1 MSIIDLKNFAGG
13 GMDTDSAPELV
24 AGNDYLEAY
33 NVRNTGNISGEDG
46 YVVAIESNTLIP
58 LTLPAG
64 INKCVGSAQF
74 ENVRKI
80 YKFIY
85 NSQNKHVLTEIDY
98 DTDTEVILF
107 TNLVDSNGVDVFNIS
122 TETYITDIKLVDN
135 LLIFRNSNNEPCL
148 INIKRLKEG
157 GYAPYLTKDDF
168 LLIKK
173 QPVVTPSVVYG
184 NDTFF
189 PSNFLYGKLFQFREQ
204 YIYEDN
210 ESSVWGNISDRVV
223 PVEESNPNAGT
234 VAVNNNCIIVSVDA
248 GDNRV
253 VELNIASRQGNLDF
267 AYIKNV
273 KKTYITA
280 LTNTAINLLQEIYE
294 AYNPATNIYSFVFYN
309 NGLYPPVDV
318 LETDLLQ
325 DYIPNKCEALEVI
338 SGRGDVN
345 SNGTILTLGNNTEGY
360 ARPNTSVTIGV
371 APFNPNIEST
381 PITFNSLRVEAK
393 PAIRDGSRRICKY
406 VFYGTPVL
414 GDQISLYV
422 INLDN
427 TAVYYTFEHTVNSA
441 DVVGGLFSMVK
452 RFSDHIATILNGN
465 GVQAVI
471 NNVVYNEG
479 SGVALGF
486 RTRAENQNTPEVR
499 MTSGPKPPLLDLAG
513 GSTAGIKSIP
523 SLKSN
528 SSYQLAL
535 AYYDRY
541 GRSFPVQTNTDTIS
555 SSGGFVV
562 KTNSYAEYNGQI
574 PVIDWTI
581 NSSAPE
587 GAYSYQWLIS
597 PNTTHQSTTYVLG
610 KIDSVSS
617 SLPTLNINLRAF
629 NEYQE
634 DNPNTVVNYDFS
646 VGDRVSFGYYTE
658 DDNVTKKWFD
668 GIANPLIDLEIV
680 DYEIVIDDT
689 DPLLSTYVLK
699 ARTPSS
705 AAVTALTAAVG
716 DDVLMEL
723 YSPLNS
729 TNQLDSTI
737 FYEIGDRMT
746 ITNGVHDM
754 PSGRISYADTYFKV
768 RSYPLAT
775 DLNVFKQFLVEDF
788 NFSDFYESKFT
799 QFGRPRSYYDTPENE
814 NFPVDIRYSYELLSK
829 SRINLINRFYAENK
843 VTYDN
848 KYGGIKILRVRDNTL
863 VCIQEIKVG
872 YIPVNI
878 AIIEDQ
884 IAQENVATS
893 TRLLNKIRYSES
905 GNMGIGNAVESFVEY
920 SGTMYF
926 IDPYRSEPIQISYN
940 GVGPISGKMSKYFK
954 NTLKN
959 TYDSNLKIIG
969 YYNIYNKEYI
979 ITSETKDGSVNQ
991 LIFNSSNWDFLES
1004 YTVNPASLAIV
1015 SSPTKGTLST
1025 IVDGVVT
1032 YSSTPESTGTDT
1044 FSYSFTPVGGGS
1056 TITKNICIDI
1066 LPGSTDVYDFSL
1078 GSVSGQDLVVYSDPS
1093 APVGGLDNT
1102 APVDI
1107 SIVGGEY
1114 RINEETWLSTPGF
1127 FYPTD
1132 EVEVRVLTAATEGTT
1147 TSATLTIGD
1156 KSSVFN
1162 AITLDENPD
1171 AFVFTDVIDAELST
1185 VYSSNIVTVTGIS
1198 GLVPISIVGGEYRIN
1213 SGPWTSISG
1222 TITNGQTAQV
1232 RRTSSSSYDTSVG
1245 TTLTVGTYSDTYS
1258 ILTREAL
1265 PVTVN
1270 YSLTK
1275 DATPH
1280 VDLIL
1285 VPLKNSINIGNI
1297 YPTSTGTFSGTL
1309 EGDVMYMGIVHAIDY
1324 QPWPADSSASL
1335 VINKDTV
1342 EIYNSGTLTNPDI
1355 SDLASFTFTLV
1366 GGSVYDVIA
1375 VSNSTST
1382 LYTPS
1387 LFSMDN
1393 DSSAPLESVTFEL
1406 IDNTDDEFVLF
1417 TSQVT
1422 QPQNNIGFNWLTD
1435 ANTGK
1440 IVIENNSFY
1449 DLDFTLTNVPYGG
1462 AYNTTITVV
1471 NGMSGEFSAIPK
1483 TSYDISY
1490 IDTPDAIY
1498 SNIEISESFQKD
1510 DCETGSTGTYVTY
1523 TVPADTYTSLISQL
1537 DADNQ
1542 AEADILAN
1550 GQDYANTNA
1559 TCLVD
1564 TINAIISVDM
1574 FNDATLDVCAYID
1587 TAGVSESNVIAARD
1601 GLNFYLATDP
1611 APSAYILASD
1621 NIAQTTLKRRFL
1633 FNIGKLIAQ
1642 YPDDV
1647 AIPTFVFKIRGR
1659 SATAGTKTG
1668 LWQREFADVSM
1679 TMTGSPGTYIPTTVP
1694 TGGPAAESWSAA
1706 VVGGGDGT
1714 VGIGVGAVIMTFT
1727 YTRSTNTITLVT
1739 A

>member
-58 LTLPAG
+58 LTLPDG

-98 DTDTEVILF
+98 DTDTEIILF

-173 QPVVTPSVVYG
+173 QPVVTPSVIYG
-184 NDTFF
+184 NDTYFT
-189 PSNFLYGKLFQFREQ
+189 SNFLYGKLFQFREQ

-210 ESSVWGNISDRVV
+210 ESSVWGNISDRIV

-253 VELNIASRQGNLDF
+253 VELNIAARQGNLDF

-273 KKTYITA
+273 KKTYVTA
-280 LTNTAINLLQEIYE
+280 LDNTAIDLLEEIYE
-294 AYNPATNIYSFVFYN
+294 AYNPVTNIYSFVFYN

-360 ARPNTSVTIGV
+360 ARPNTNVTISV
-371 APFNPNIEST
+371 APFNPSIESVQDD
-381 PITFNSLRVEAK
+381 PDSLRIET
-393 PAIRDGSRRICKY
+393 RDAVQIKGTSKRRCKY
-406 VFYGTPVL
+406 VFYGVPFIN
-414 GDQISLYV
+414 DEISIYV
-422 INLDN
+422 INLNN
-427 TAVYYTFEHTVNSA
+427 TAVYFTFEHTVNSA
-441 DVVGGLFSMVK
+441 DVAGGLFSMVK
-452 RFSDHIATILNGN
+452 RFSEDIAKVKNPNGDT
-465 GVQAVI
+465 AVRDVI
-471 NNVVYNEG
+471 FYNEG
-479 SGVALGF
+479 SGVVLGF
-486 RTRAENQNTPEVR
+486 TTRSKNENTPEVR

-513 GSTAGIKSIP
+513 ESTAGIKSIP

-562 KTNSYAEYNGQI
+562 KTNSYAECNGQV
-574 PVIDWTI
+574 PVITWNI

-610 KIDSVSS
+610 QIDAVSTT
-617 SLPTLNINLRAF
+617 LPTLDINLKAF

-646 VGDRVSFGYYTE
+646 VGDRVSFCYYTD

-668 GIANPLIDLEIV
+668 GIQNPVIDLEIV

-689 DPLLSTYVLK
+689 DPLDSTYVLK

-705 AAVTALTAAVG
+705 AAVTALLLA
-716 DDVLMEL
+716 DDADDDILMEL

-746 ITNGVHDM
+746 ITDGVHDM

-768 RSYPLAT
+768 RSYPLASN
-775 DLNVFKQFLVEDF
+775 LNVFKQFLVEDF

-799 QFGRPRSYYDTPENE
+799 QLGRPRSYYDTPENE

-926 IDPYRSEPIQISYN
+926 VDPYRSEPIQISYN

-1066 LPGSTDVYDFSL
+1066 LPGSTEVYDFSL
-1078 GSVSGQDLVVYSDPS
+1078 GSVSEQDLSVYSDPS
-1093 APVGGLDNT
+1093 APVGDLGNT

-1114 RINEETWLSTPGF
+1114 RINAGSWVTTPGF
-1127 FYPTD
+1127 FYPLD
-1132 EVEVRVLTAATEGTT
+1132 EVEVRVLTSASEGIV

-1156 KSSVFN
+1156 KSSVFT
-1162 AITLDENPD
+1162 ATTKE
-1171 AFVFTDVIDAELST
+1171 
-1185 VYSSNIVTVTGIS
+1185 TVT
-1198 GLVPISIVGGEYRIN
+1198 L
-1213 SGPWTSISG
+1213 
-1222 TITNGQTAQV
+1222 A
-1232 RRTSSSSYDTSVG
+1232 
-1245 TTLTVGTYSDTYS
+1245 
-1258 ILTREAL
+1258 
-1265 PVTVN
+1265 

-1275 DATPH
+1275 DVDPY

-1285 VPLKNSINIGNI
+1285 VPVVNGTNVGNIFATGTGTITPIFGGDVVNIGI
-1297 YPTSTGTFSGTL
+1297 AHSVTG
-1309 EGDVMYMGIVHAIDY
+1309 Y
-1324 QPWPADSSASL
+1324 PWPADSSASL
-1335 VINKDTV
+1335 VITADAV
-1342 EIYNSGTLTNPDI
+1342 EIYNSGIKTDPLEPN
-1355 SDLASFTFTLV
+1355 LASYTFTAV
-1366 GGSVYDVIA
+1366 SGVSYAAVA

-1382 LYTPS
+1382 AYISS

-1393 DSSAPLESVTFEL
+1393 SSSAPLTTDSLSPIVDFRL
-1406 IDNTDDEFVLF
+1406 IDNTDDEFVLYTAQF
-1417 TSQVT
+1417 A
-1422 QPQNNIGFNWLTD
+1422 QPQNNNGFNWLDD

-1440 IVIENNSFY
+1440 LVINNNSVY
-1449 DLDFTLTNVPYGG
+1449 DLNFTLTNVPLGG
-1462 AYNTTITVV
+1462 AYNTTITVLS
-1471 NGMSGEFSAIPK
+1471 GMSGEFNTIPK
-1483 TSYDISY
+1483 TSYNVSYVDAPLVTSYPYSLKLGTTTTNVCSATPVTTYSDVSTWGTGEMGLWTDEALTTGISGWNY
-1490 IDTPDAIY
+1490 AVLEGETLIY
-1498 SNIEISESFQKD
+1498 N
-1510 DCETGSTGTYVTY
+1510 
-1523 TVPADTYTSLISQL
+1523 
-1537 DADNQ
+1537 
-1542 AEADILAN
+1542 
-1550 GQDYANTNA
+1550 
-1559 TCLVD
+1559 
-1564 TINAIISVDM
+1564 
-1574 FNDATLDVCAYID
+1574 
-1587 TAGVSESNVIAARD
+1587 
-1601 GLNFYLATDP
+1601 LATSDINQYL
-1611 APSAYILASD
+1611 SGVTSGDCLA
-1621 NIAQTTLKRRFL
+1621 
-1633 FNIGKLIAQ
+1633 
-1642 YPDDV
+1642 
-1647 AIPTFVFKIRGR
+1647 
-1659 SATAGTKTG
+1659 
-1668 LWQREFADVSM
+1668 
-1679 TMTGSPGTYIPTTVP
+1679 
-1694 TGGPAAESWSAA
+1694 
-1706 VVGGGDGT
+1706 
-1714 VGIGVGAVIMTFT
+1714 
-1727 YTRSTNTITLVT
+1727 
-1739 A
+1739 

>member
-58 LTLPAG
+58 LTLQDG

-98 DTDTEVILF
+98 DTDTETILF
-107 TNLVDSNGVDVFNIS
+107 TNLVDSNGVDVFNIN
-122 TETYITDIKLVDN
+122 TETYITDIKLVDD

-148 INIKRLKEG
+148 INLKRLKED

-184 NDTFF
+184 NDTYF

-210 ESSVWGNISDRVV
+210 ESSVWGSISDRIV

-234 VAVNNNCIIVSVDA
+234 VAINNNCIIVSVDA

-253 VELNIASRQGNLDF
+253 VELNIAARQGNLDF

-273 KKTYITA
+273 KKSYVTA
-280 LTNTAINLLQEIYE
+280 LTNTAIILLDEIYE
-294 AYNPATNIYSFVFYN
+294 AYDPVTNIYSFVFYN

-325 DYIPNKCEALEVI
+325 DYIPNQCEALEVI

-360 ARPNTSVTIGV
+360 ARPNTNVTITV
-371 APFNPNIEST
+371 APFNPNIESDIYESVLT
-381 PITFNSLRVEAK
+381 NRLRIETLGATLLT
-393 PAIRDGSRRICKY
+393 GTSRRRCSYIFRG
-406 VFYGTPVL
+406 VPSL
-414 GDQISLYV
+414 GDKIEIYV
-422 INLDN
+422 INLNN
-427 TAVYYTFEHTVNSA
+427 TELYYTFKHTVNSA
-441 DVVGGLFSMVK
+441 DVSGGLFSMVK
-452 RFSDHIATILNGN
+452 RFSDYIATVKNSNNIP
-465 GVQAVI
+465 AVI
-471 NNVVYNEG
+471 NNVVYEE
-479 SGVALGF
+479 SGGVVLSF
-486 RTRAENQNTPEVR
+486 TTRSENQNTPPNR
-499 MTSGPKPPLLDLAG
+499 MTSGPKPPLLELVAS
-513 GSTAGIKSIP
+513 STAKIKSIP

-528 SSYQLAL
+528 SSYQLGL

-541 GRSFPVQTNTDTIS
+541 GRSFPVQTNTDTV
-555 SSGGFVV
+555 SSGGKFIV
-562 KTNSYAEYNGQI
+562 KTNSYAEYNGQV
-574 PVIDWTI
+574 PVIDWSIT
-581 NSSAPE
+581 SPPPE

-597 PNTTHQSTTYVLG
+597 PNTTHQTTTYVVG
-610 KIDSVSS
+610 KIEVGSIATT
-617 SLPTLNINLRAF
+617 LPTFSINLRAF

-634 DNPNTVVNYDFS
+634 DNPNTTVNYDFS
-646 VGDRVSFGYYTE
+646 VGDRVSLCYYLGISIFGTAE
-658 DDNVTKKWFD
+658 KKWFD
-668 GIANPLIDLEIV
+668 GIQNPLIDLEIV

-689 DPLLSTYVLK
+689 DPTLSTYVLK
-699 ARTPSS
+699 VRTPSDEAV
-705 AAVTALTAAVG
+705 AALLLTT
-716 DDVLMEL
+716 DPLEYNILMEL

-737 FYEIGDRMT
+737 FYEVGNRLT
-746 ITNGVHDM
+746 ITNGVHDI

-775 DLNVFKQFLVEDF
+775 DPSLIKTFLVEDF
-788 NFSDFYESKFT
+788 NFSDFYPSKFT
-799 QFGRPRSYYDTPENE
+799 QLGRPRSYYDTPENE
-814 NFPVDIRYSYELLSK
+814 KYPVDIRYSYELLSK

-863 VCIQEIKVG
+863 VCIQELKVG

-926 IDPYRSEPIQISYN
+926 VDPYRSEPIQISYN
-940 GVGPISGKMSKYFK
+940 GVAPISGKMSKYFK

-959 TYDSNLKIIG
+959 TYDNKLKIIG

-1004 YTVNPASLAIV
+1004 YTVNPATLAIV
-1015 SSPTKGTLST
+1015 SSPTKGTLSS
-1025 IVDGVVT
+1025 IVGGVVT

-1044 FSYSFTPVGGGS
+1044 FSYSFIPVGGS
-1056 TITKNICIDI
+1056 TTITKNICIDI
-1066 LPGSTDVYDFSL
+1066 LPGITSVYDFSL
-1078 GSVSGQDLVVYSDPS
+1078 GVVNGQDFGVYSDPS
-1093 APVGGLDNT
+1093 APVGGLGNT

-1107 SIVGGEY
+1107 SIVGGQY
-1114 RINEETWLSTPGF
+1114 RLNEETWLSTPGF
-1127 FYPTD
+1127 FYPND
-1132 EVEVRVLTAATEGTT
+1132 EVEARVLTSALQGVT

-1156 KSSVFN
+1156 KSS
-1162 AITLDENPD
+1162 T
-1171 AFVFTDVIDAELST
+1171 FTA
-1185 VYSSNIVTVTGIS
+1185 
-1198 GLVPISIVGGEYRIN
+1198 
-1213 SGPWTSISG
+1213 
-1222 TITNGQTAQV
+1222 
-1232 RRTSSSSYDTSVG
+1232 
-1245 TTLTVGTYSDTYS
+1245 TTK
-1258 ILTREAL
+1258 E

-1275 DATPH
+1275 DENPF
-1280 VDLIL
+1280 VDIVL
-1285 VPLKNSINIGNI
+1285 VPVKNGSNIGNI
-1297 YPTSTGTFSGTL
+1297 YSTSTGTFSGTL
-1309 EGDVMYMGIVHAIDY
+1309 EGDSIYIGIVHDLNY
-1324 QPWPADSSASL
+1324 QPWPAGSSASL
-1335 VINKDTV
+1335 VIKKDGV
-1342 EIYNSGTLTNPDI
+1342 NIYNSGLITNPDLEN
-1355 SDLASFTFTLV
+1355 LANFTFILV
-1366 GGSVYDVIA
+1366 AGSVYDVIS

-1387 LFSMDN
+1387 TFSISKS
-1393 DSSAPLESVTFEL
+1393 SSAPLESVTFEL
-1406 IDNTDDEFVLF
+1406 IDNTDNEFVLF

-1422 QPQNNIGFNWLTD
+1422 NPQNNIGFNWFTD

-1440 IVIENNSFY
+1440 LVINNNSIY
-1449 DLDFTLTNVPYGG
+1449 DLDFTLTNIPYGG
-1462 AYNTTITVV
+1462 SYNTTITVV
-1471 NGMSGEFSAIPK
+1471 NGMSGEFNTIPK
-1483 TSYDISY
+1483 TSYDINY
-1490 IDTPDAIY
+1490 IDTPATTYSYSVKLGTTTTNVCEATPVIVYSDVSVWGSGEMGLWTDAGLTTGISGWSYAVLEGETLIY
-1498 SNIEISESFQKD
+1498 D
-1510 DCETGSTGTYVTY
+1510 
-1523 TVPADTYTSLISQL
+1523 
-1537 DADNQ
+1537 
-1542 AEADILAN
+1542 
-1550 GQDYANTNA
+1550 
-1559 TCLVD
+1559 
-1564 TINAIISVDM
+1564 
-1574 FNDATLDVCAYID
+1574 
-1587 TAGVSESNVIAARD
+1587 
-1601 GLNFYLATDP
+1601 LATSEINQYLSGLTSGNC
-1611 APSAYILASD
+1611 SA
-1621 NIAQTTLKRRFL
+1621 
-1633 FNIGKLIAQ
+1633 
-1642 YPDDV
+1642 
-1647 AIPTFVFKIRGR
+1647 
-1659 SATAGTKTG
+1659 
-1668 LWQREFADVSM
+1668 
-1679 TMTGSPGTYIPTTVP
+1679 
-1694 TGGPAAESWSAA
+1694 
-1706 VVGGGDGT
+1706 
-1714 VGIGVGAVIMTFT
+1714 
-1727 YTRSTNTITLVT
+1727 
-1739 A
+1739 

>member
-13 GMDTDSAPELV
+13 GMDTDSAPELI
-24 AGNDYLEAY
+24 AGNDYVEAY

-46 YVVAIESNTLIP
+46 YVVAIESNALIP

-74 ENVRKI
+74 ENVRKV

-98 DTDTEVILF
+98 DTNTESILF
-107 TNLVDSNGVDVFNIS
+107 TNLTDSNGVDVLNIS
-122 TETYITDIKLVDN
+122 TQTYITDIKLVDD

-148 INIKRLKEG
+148 INIKRLKED

-184 NDTFF
+184 NDTYF

-210 ESSVWGNISDRVV
+210 ESSVWGSISDRIV

-234 VAVNNNCIIVSVDA
+234 VAINNNCIIVSVDA

-253 VELNIASRQGNLDF
+253 VELNIAARQGNLDF

-273 KKTYITA
+273 KKSYVTA
-280 LTNTAINLLQEIYE
+280 LTNTAISLSQEIYE
-294 AYNPATNIYSFVFYN
+294 SYNPSTNIYSFVFYN

-325 DYIPNKCEALEVI
+325 DYIPNQCEALEVI

-360 ARPNTSVTIGV
+360 ARPSTSVTIGV
-371 APFNPNIEST
+371 APFNPNIESVQVET
-381 PITFNSLRVEAK
+381 NSLRVEAR
-393 PAIRDGSRRICKY
+393 PAVRDGSRRICRY
-406 VFYGTPVL
+406 VFYGVPAL
-414 GDQISLYV
+414 GDQISIYV

-427 TAVYYTFEHTVNSA
+427 SAVYYTFEHIVNGT
-441 DVVGGLFSMVK
+441 DVSGGLFTMVK
-452 RFSDHIATILNGN
+452 RFSDHIATVLNGN
-465 GVQAVI
+465 SVQAVI
-471 NNVVYNEG
+471 NNVAYNQG
-479 SGVALGF
+479 SGVVLGF
-486 RTRAENQNTPEVR
+486 TTRAESQNTPAVR
-499 MTSGPKPPLLDLAG
+499 MTSGPKPPLLDLNS

-541 GRSFPVQTNTDTIS
+541 GRSFPIQTNTDTIS

-562 KTNSYAEYNGQI
+562 KTDSYAEYNGQV
-574 PVIDWTI
+574 PVIDWSIT
-581 NSSAPE
+581 SPAPT
-587 GAYSYQWLIS
+587 GASSYQWLIS
-597 PNTTHQSTTYVLG
+597 PNTTHQSTTYVIG
-610 KIDSVSS
+610 KVESVSS

-646 VGDRVSFGYYTE
+646 VGDRVSFCYYTE
-658 DDNVTKKWFD
+658 DLNVTKKWFD
-668 GIANPLIDLEIV
+668 GISNPVIDLEIV

-705 AAVTALTAAVG
+705 SAVTALTAAVG
-716 DDVLMEL
+716 DNVLMEL

-737 FYEIGDRMT
+737 FYEVGNRIN
-746 ITNGVHDM
+746 ITNGVHDIA
-754 PSGRISYADTYFKV
+754 SGRISYADTYFKV

-788 NFSDFYESKFT
+788 NFSDFYQSKFT
-799 QFGRPRSYYDTPENE
+799 QLGRPRSYYDTPENE
-814 NFPVDIRYSYELLSK
+814 KFPVDIRYSYELLSK

-926 IDPYRSEPIQISYN
+926 VDPYRSEPIQISYN

-959 TYDSNLKIIG
+959 TYDNKLKIIG

-1004 YTVNPASLAIV
+1004 YTVNPATLAIV
-1015 SSPTKGTLST
+1015 STPTKGTLSS
-1025 IVDGVVT
+1025 IVGGVVT

-1044 FSYSFTPVGGGS
+1044 FSYSFIPVGGS
-1056 TITKNICIDI
+1056 TTITKNICIDI
-1066 LPGSTDVYDFSL
+1066 LPGSTEVYGFSL
-1078 GSVSGQDLVVYSDPS
+1078 GSVSEQDFSVFSDPS
-1093 APVGGLDNT
+1093 APVGDLGNT
-1102 APVDI
+1102 APVNI
-1107 SIVGGEY
+1107 SIVGGQY
-1114 RINEETWLSTPGF
+1114 RINAGSWVTTAGF
-1127 FYPTD
+1127 FYPSD
-1132 EVEVRVLTAATEGTT
+1132 EVEVRVLTSASEGVS

-1156 KSSVFN
+1156 KSS
-1162 AITLDENPD
+1162 T
-1171 AFVFTDVIDAELST
+1171 FTATTKEAV
-1185 VYSSNIVTVTGIS
+1185 
-1198 GLVPISIVGGEYRIN
+1198 
-1213 SGPWTSISG
+1213 
-1222 TITNGQTAQV
+1222 
-1232 RRTSSSSYDTSVG
+1232 
-1245 TTLTVGTYSDTYS
+1245 TLT
-1258 ILTREAL
+1258 
-1265 PVTVN
+1265 

-1275 DATPH
+1275 DVDPY

-1285 VPLKNSINIGNI
+1285 VPVVNGTNVGNIFATGTGTITPIFGGDVVNIGI
-1297 YPTSTGTFSGTL
+1297 AHSVTG
-1309 EGDVMYMGIVHAIDY
+1309 Y
-1324 QPWPADSSASL
+1324 PWPADSSASL
-1335 VINKDTV
+1335 IITADTV
-1342 EIYNSGTLTNPDI
+1342 EIYNSGLKTDPLEPN
-1355 SDLASFTFTLV
+1355 LASYTFT
-1366 GGSVYDVIA
+1366 A
-1375 VSNSTST
+1375 VAGVSYAAVALSNSTST
-1382 LYTPS
+1382 AYISS

-1393 DSSAPLESVTFEL
+1393 SSSAPLTTDSSFPVVDFRF
-1406 IDNTDDEFVLF
+1406 IDDTDSEFVLYTAQF
-1417 TSQVT
+1417 A
-1422 QPQNNIGFNWLTD
+1422 QPQNNNGFNWLND
-1435 ANTGK
+1435 ANTGRL
-1440 IVIENNSFY
+1440 IINNNSAF
-1449 DLDFTLTNVPYGG
+1449 DLNFILTNVPLGG
-1462 AYNTTITVV
+1462 SITTTIPIPSEST
-1471 NGMSGEFSAIPK
+1471 GTSIGLPK
-1483 TSYDISY
+1483 TSYNVSY
-1490 IDTPDAIY
+1490 VDTPPITSYPYSLKLGTTTTNVCEATPVTVYSDVSIWGTGEMGLWTDSGLTTGISGFNYAVLEGETLIY
-1498 SNIEISESFQKD
+1498 N
-1510 DCETGSTGTYVTY
+1510 
-1523 TVPADTYTSLISQL
+1523 
-1537 DADNQ
+1537 
-1542 AEADILAN
+1542 
-1550 GQDYANTNA
+1550 
-1559 TCLVD
+1559 
-1564 TINAIISVDM
+1564 
-1574 FNDATLDVCAYID
+1574 
-1587 TAGVSESNVIAARD
+1587 
-1601 GLNFYLATDP
+1601 LATSEINQYLSGLTSGDC
-1611 APSAYILASD
+1611 SA
-1621 NIAQTTLKRRFL
+1621 
-1633 FNIGKLIAQ
+1633 
-1642 YPDDV
+1642 
-1647 AIPTFVFKIRGR
+1647 
-1659 SATAGTKTG
+1659 
-1668 LWQREFADVSM
+1668 
-1679 TMTGSPGTYIPTTVP
+1679 
-1694 TGGPAAESWSAA
+1694 
-1706 VVGGGDGT
+1706 
-1714 VGIGVGAVIMTFT
+1714 
-1727 YTRSTNTITLVT
+1727 
-1739 A
+1739 